1 MIGAFM
7 GTGAAAPTNQGA
19 SGSVGVEDNIPSSQ
33 QGNNKRQFLANLLGG
48 GAGGNKGTKAVGPP
62 EAGVAAAAGAGAASG
77 LPTCADDGTIT
88 MTFRQV
94 SHTLFST
101 PDLF

>member
-19 SGSVGVEDNIPSSQ
+19 SGSVGVEDNIPASQ

-48 GAGGNKGTKAVGPP
+48 GAGGKGTKAEGPP
-62 EAGVAAAAGAGAASG
+62 EAGVAAAAGAGATSG

-94 SHTLFST
+94 SPRLFST
-101 PDLF
+101 SVLL